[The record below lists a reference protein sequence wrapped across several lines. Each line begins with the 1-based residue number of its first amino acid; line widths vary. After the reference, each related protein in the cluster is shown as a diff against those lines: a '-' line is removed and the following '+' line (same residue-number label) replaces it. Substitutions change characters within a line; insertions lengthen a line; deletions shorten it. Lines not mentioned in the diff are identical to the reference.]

1 MNEKLI
7 GIINTVLE
15 GKGANKIT
23 SVNSGTHLR
32 NDLGFDSFDLAE
44 LTVRIEEDFGVDV
57 FSNGIVSTIGDI
69 EKVLPN
75 GKS

>member
-1 MNEKLI
+1 MNEKLL
-7 GIINTVLE
+7 GIINIVLE
-15 GKGANKIT
+15 GKGTNKIT
-23 SVNSGTHLR
+23 SINSDTNLR

-69 EKVLPN
+69 EKIIPN